1 VPPELLAAIFRAP
14 QPGDGKPSVQGLAL
28 ESGAYAVFQVNA
40 VVPGEPEQVPRE
52 QRDQRKQ
59 ILAQR
64 MSVAE
69 TEALAGQLRET
80 AKVVV
85 APDLL
90 KAPDTEA
97 L

>member
-1 VPPELLAAIFRAP
+1 
-14 QPGDGKPSVQGLAL
+14 
-28 ESGAYAVFQVNA
+28 
-40 VVPGEPEQVPRE
+40 VPGEPQQIPRE

-69 TEALAGQLRET
+69 AEALAGQLRET
-80 AKVVV
+80 AEVVV

-90 KAPDTEA
+90 KAPSADDQ
-97 L
+97 